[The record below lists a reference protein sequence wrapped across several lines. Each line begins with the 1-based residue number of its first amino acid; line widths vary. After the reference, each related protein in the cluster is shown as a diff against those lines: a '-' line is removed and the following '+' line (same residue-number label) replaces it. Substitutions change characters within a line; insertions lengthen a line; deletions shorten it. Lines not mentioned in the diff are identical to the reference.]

1 MKKAIVVDSG
11 DVKKILAEKFNVP
24 EENVIKSQYSFTI
37 IIEDGQNEEANE
49 K

>member
-37 IIEDGQNEEANE
+37 IIEDGQNEETNE

>member
-11 DVKKILAEKFNVP
+11 DIKKILAEKFNVP
-24 EENVIKSQYSFTI
+24 EENVIKSQYSFSI
-37 IIEDGQNEEANE
+37 IIEDEQNEEADE